1 MNLDTANK
9 VEYELY
15 LQGLSEETVRKISQD
30 QQEPERMLD
39 LRLQALKIFYQLKM
53 PEF

>member
-1 MNLDTANK
+1 MELEQANHI
-9 VEYELY
+9 EYDLY

-30 QQEPERMLD
+30 QQEPQRMLD
-39 LRLQALKIFYQLKM
+39 LRLQALKIFCQLKM